1 MNLKFCCS
9 LLQTSELLSPSIYR
23 GCLWVWR
30 DDQVKSTHAGFFLDT
45 SFPFTPHATVGSP
58 SNYSAKLSPNA
69 VSARPAFLFIPR
81 QIIFRSFSPCLAPR
95 ARNSLPS
102 LFTARN
108 FQPFLFTMPGIVRVI
123 LSSFRFLILCK
134 FRLPPEFSDRH
145 HLGLHDLYIYDRWL
159 AAPFHLS
166 LSLIHAVLK
175 PCLG

>member
-108 FQPFLFTMPGIVRVI
+108 FQPFLFHHAWHRARNSLFFSFSYSLQISFAARVQRQTSLRLAWSI
-123 LSSFRFLILCK
+123 YMIAGSLHHSISLCLSFM
-134 FRLPPEFSDRH
+134 
-145 HLGLHDLYIYDRWL
+145 LY
-159 AAPFHLS
+159 
-166 LSLIHAVLK
+166 
-175 PCLG
+175 